1 MITAGTKVLSHY
13 YSISDNCFYL
23 GKVHIGAHVFIGMN
37 TLIISS
43 VSIGDR
49 AVIGAGSVVT
59 KDIPSCE
66 VWAGNPARF
75 LKNEMISSLDVDCNN
90 KKISWMMKIVDK

>member
-1 MITAGTKVLSHY
+1 VITAGTKILSHY

-23 GKVHIGAHVFIGMN
+23 GEVHIGAHVFIGMN

-49 AVIGAGSVVT
+49 AVIGAGSVIT
-59 KDIPSCE
+59 KDIPSGE
-66 VWAGNPARF
+66 VWVGNPARF
-75 LKNEMISSLDVDCNN
+75 LKRRND
-90 KKISWMMKIVDK
+90 